1 MAAVERGP
9 LGILAGSGALPGRLI
24 EACAKTGRPV
34 FVLAFTGAADPAV
47 VEKVPHAWIRLGQ
60 AGTGLAILRAR
71 GVRELVMA
79 GGVQRPSPLALRPDW
94 RTLKFYAALG
104 WRALGDDSLLRAA
117 IRALEREGFAVVGAE
132 SILTQDL
139 APDAPVG
146 RIVPEPTVATD
157 IALGLAAA
165 REHGARDKGQ
175 AVVVAAGRVVDRE
188 GTDGTDALLRRCIG
202 RAAGGVLVKTS
213 KPGQERRADLPA
225 IGPGTVAAA
234 AAAGLKGIVVEA
246 GATLLIDRAAI
257 VQAADRAGLF
267 VVGTRVPQSPAE
279 VGHATTRAEAPL
291 IYLIAGEPSGDALG
305 ANLMRA
311 LRYRTQGT
319 VRFAGIGGEQMAA
332 EGLISLFPLDDLA
345 VMGVAEVLP
354 RAWAIL
360 RRVKQAVADIRARQP
375 AAVVTIDS
383 SGFNWRVA
391 QRLRRAGETVLLI
404 HYVAPMVW
412 AWRASRARRMARWY
426 DHLMALLP
434 FEPPYFEKVGLS
446 CSYVGHPV
454 IELGADKGDR
464 AGFRR
469 RHDIP
474 PLARVVAI
482 LPGSRGGEIGRLL
495 PMLGE
500 TVALLA
506 RQLPDVM
513 VVVAATANVAAQVK
527 AAVAAW
533 KADTVVV
540 GAAEKYDAFAAS
552 DAALAASG
560 TVALE
565 LAVAGVPTV
574 VTYRVNPL
582 THALLRRIVK
592 VRYANLVNLILDR
605 PAVPEL
611 LQADATPEKL
621 AAAIE
626 RLLEDK
632 TARAAQISAG
642 QEALKAL
649 GYGQVS
655 PGLRAA
661 DEVLARVRPPPAD
674 RSRARPRSRGEG

>member
-1 MAAVERGP
+1 MAAAETGP

-24 EACAKTGRPV
+24 EACAKAGRPV
-34 FVLAFTGAADPAV
+34 FVLAFEGAADPAV
-47 VEKVPHAWIRLGQ
+47 VDKVPHVWIRLGQ
-60 AGTGLAILRAR
+60 AGTGLAILRAHD
-71 GVRELVMA
+71 VRELVMA
-79 GGVQRPSPLALRPDW
+79 GGVRRPSPLALRPDW
-94 RTLKFYAALG
+94 RTLKFFAALG
-104 WRALGDDSLLRAA
+104 WRALGDDGLLRAV
-117 IRALEREGFAVVGAE
+117 IHALEAEGFTVVGAE
-132 SILTQDL
+132 DILGRDL
-139 APDAPVG
+139 APEGPLGKHAPD
-146 RIVPEPTVATD
+146 PAMAAD
-157 IALGLAAA
+157 IALGLASA

-175 AVVVAAGRVVDRE
+175 AVVVAAGHVIDRE
-188 GTDGTDALLRRCIG
+188 GPDGTDALLRRCKG

-225 IGPGTVAAA
+225 IGPDTVAAA
-234 AAAGLKGIVVEA
+234 AVAGLKGIVVEA

-267 VVGTRVPQSPAE
+267 VVGMR
-279 VGHATTRAEAPL
+279 APL
-291 IYLIAGEPSGDALG
+291 LPAAGRTAPPLVYLIAGEPSGDALG

-311 LRYRTQGT
+311 LRRRTDGA

-332 EGLISLFPLDDLA
+332 EGLTSLFALDDLA

-354 RAWAIL
+354 RARTIL
-360 RRVKQAVADIRARQP
+360 RRVTQAVADIRTRQP

-391 QRLRRAGETVLLI
+391 QRLRRAGDTVPLI

-412 AWRASRARRMARWY
+412 AWRGGRARRMARWY

-434 FEPPYFEKVGLS
+434 FEPPYFTKVGLS
-446 CSYVGHPV
+446 CAYVGHPV
-454 IELGADKGDR
+454 VELGADKGDG

-469 RHDIP
+469 RHGIAP
-474 PLARVVAI
+474 SARVVAI
-482 LPGSRGGEIGRLL
+482 LPGSRGGEVGRLL
-495 PMLGE
+495 SVLRE

-506 RQLPDVM
+506 RKLPDL
-513 VVVAATANVAAQVK
+513 VVVVPATTNVLGRVR
-527 AAVAAW
+527 AAVNGW
-533 KADTVVV
+533 TTKTIVV
-540 GAAEKYDAFAAS
+540 GNTEKYDAFAAS

-582 THALLRRIVK
+582 THALLRRVVK
-592 VRYANLVNLILDR
+592 VRYVNLVNLILDR
-605 PAVPEL
+605 QAVPEL
-611 LQADATPEKL
+611 LQSAATPEKL
-621 AAAIE
+621 AAAVL
-626 RLLEDK
+626 RLVEDK
-632 TARAAQISAG
+632 AARAAQISAG
-642 QEALKAL
+642 QEALRAL

-661 DEVLARVRPPPAD
+661 DEVLARLR
-674 RSRARPRSRGEG
+674 R